1 MACFVGSR
9 NSAKTQLEIRTGQ
22 QYGMY
27 QGWELNNVGTE
38 TRNGFVIPLRSN
50 FSIVAQNSDD
60 TLILNL
66 VVRNTLTG
74 NILFTKSASKYGVI
88 SIRN

>member
-1 MACFVGSR
+1 
-9 NSAKTQLEIRTGQ
+9 
-22 QYGMY
+22 MY